1 MSQSNQE
8 AQDNMCRAIYAA
20 IRRHFNH
27 IIQDGTGQI
36 MLDVAALVDNADEW
50 PYRGTLNELPW

>member
-36 MLDVAALVDNADEW
+36 MLDVAIEHQTV
-50 PYRGTLNELPW
+50 NER

>member
-27 IIQDGTGQI
+27 IIQDDTGQL
-36 MLDVAALVDNADEW
+36 MLDVAMEEQTWQMKNK
-50 PYRGTLNELPW
+50 TQ